1 MAIQKI
7 EDLTKLQEELTL
19 AFKWMGRATKEAQK
33 GIFCAATYDMTVA
46 LQHFQSCQ
54 HIEDSCIDWD
64 LFESIDW
71 KFFTTKALAI
81 AKQKLKEDGE

>member
-1 MAIQKI
+1 MVTQKI
-7 EDLTKLQEELTL
+7 EDLTRLQEELAL

-33 GIFCAATYDMTVA
+33 GSFNAAAYDMTVA

-71 KFFTTKALAI
+71 KFFTTKALAM
-81 AKQKLKEDGE
+81 AKQKLKEEL